1 MECVALGAGNFI
13 SGFFGAFGGDGMVNK

>member
-13 SGFFGAFGGDGMVNK
+13 SGFFGAMGGDAMVN